1 MSLTKEKP
9 NILVILAD
17 DHGYGD
23 ISLHGGPHLQ
33 TPHIDR
39 IAGDGMRF
47 SQFYANSSVCS
58 PSRAALMTGRYPD
71 RVGVPGVIRTHAH
84 DNWGYFRQDAVTLPT
99 LLKRAGYRTSI
110 VGKWHLGLEPEN
122 HPCQRGFDYF
132 RGFLG
137 DMMDDYYTHRRHDI
151 NYMRQDQ
158 EEIDPKGHATDLFTR
173 WAIEVIQKQ
182 TNSDQPFFLYLAYNA
197 PHTPIQPPEE
207 WIERVRQRE
216 PDASPERVKY
226 VALVEHMDAGIGQV
240 LDALQQTGQLSDT
253 LVVYTSDNGGQGNV
267 GAYNGPYRGNK
278 GDMYEGGIRVPACA
292 MWPGRIPGG
301 TVTDQVSLLMD
312 LLPTLCELTSV
323 DVDHPIE
330 GRSIL
335 PTLLGDQRDLADRV
349 LYWVRREG
357 TMRFLGLCQ
366 HAVRRGDL
374 KLLHNSP
381 FDPLELFH
389 LGENSGEQFERAS
402 GDPESFKKMAQLL
415 QREMQP
421 AGAVPWLK
429 SDTDLIA

>member
-1 MSLTKEKP
+1 MAKKP
-9 NILVILAD
+9 NILLILAD

-39 IAGDGMRF
+39 IAGDGVRF

-99 LLKRAGYRTSI
+99 MLKRAGYRTSI

-122 HPCQRGFDYF
+122 HPCRRGFDYF

-137 DMMDDYYTHRRHDI
+137 DMMDDYYTHLRHGF
-151 NYMRQDQ
+151 NYMRLDQ
-158 EEIDPKGHATDLFTR
+158 AEIHPEGHATDLFTR
-173 WAIEVIQKQ
+173 WAIEVIREQA
-182 TNSDQPFFLYLAYNA
+182 NSDQPFFLYLAYNA

-216 PDASPERVKY
+216 PEASPERVQY

-253 LVVYTSDNGGQGNV
+253 LVIYTSDNGGQGNV

-292 MWPGRIPGG
+292 MWPGRIPQGA
-301 TVTDQVSLLMD
+301 VTDQVALLMD
-312 LLPTLCELTSV
+312 LFPTLCALTGV
-323 DVDHPIE
+323 DVDHQIE
-330 GRSIL
+330 GSSIL
-335 PTLLGDQRDLADRV
+335 PTLCGDQQDLAGRA
-349 LYWVRREG
+349 LYWLRREG

-366 HAVRRGDL
+366 HAVRCGDL

-389 LGENSGEQFERAS
+389 LGEDPGERTDLAN

-415 QREMQP
+415 QREIQP
-421 AGAVPWLK
+421 AGAIPWLK
-429 SDTDLIA
+429 SESGR